1 MDANTEMLNYVCQN
15 ADMGQKT
22 LSKLVNTADTN
33 NSFSALLN
41 SQLSEYKQIYDTAW
55 QKLRESGEAPKETPS
70 LKKASAYLMLD
81 LKTMGGKTDPDHI
94 SEMLIQGSTMGVI
107 QLTRRMR
114 EFEGQTAPE
123 INDLAG
129 RLLAT
134 EQRNIDECKK
144 FLQ

>member
-15 ADMGQKT
+15 AEMGQKT
-22 LSKLVNTADTN
+22 LSKLVNIADTN
-33 NSFSALLN
+33 NSFSELLN

-55 QKLRESGEAPKETPS
+55 QKIKEKGENPKDSPA
-70 LKKASAYLMLD
+70 LKNAGAYLMLD

-107 QLTRRMR
+107 ELTRRMR
-114 EFEGQTAPE
+114 EYEGQTAPE
-123 INDLAG
+123 VNDLAG